1 MYIYGLDLALGC
13 TGITIFNAETY
24 KPVYVGSIK
33 TTSSSFNK
41 ENEEMRNPIKL
52 KHHFDEIN
60 KLIAMYPPTAV
71 AIERGFTKFNTA
83 TQVIYRVHGIYNLA
97 FAGYPNVY
105 YPPKTVKETIYKGT
119 AEKVELKS
127 IIEERFDVTFTNTD
141 ESDSFAVA
149 LTYLIKN
156 GMPWT
161 KPRALTQKDLKS
173 LKKPV
178 DGSRKP
184 RKKATPKPKAKPAT
198 VDDLFANLV
207 DEIKKGD

>member
-13 TGITIFNAETY
+13 TGITIFDAETY
-24 KPVYVGSIK
+24 ELVYVGSIK
-33 TTSSSFNK
+33 TTASSYAK
-41 ENEEMRNPIKL
+41 INEEMRNPVKL
-52 KHHFDEIN
+52 KHHWDEIN
-60 KLIAMYPPTAV
+60 KLIEKYPPEAV

-97 FAGYPNVY
+97 FSGVPNVY

-119 AEKVELKS
+119 AEKVELKA
-127 IIEERFDVTFTNTD
+127 IIEERYDVTFTNTD

-149 LTYLIKN
+149 LTHLIKN
-156 GMPWT
+156 GMSWE
-161 KPRALTQKDLKS
+161 KPRAFTQKDIKA

-184 RKKATPKPKAKPAT
+184 RKKPVAKKKEKPASI
-198 VDDLFANLV
+198 DDLFASLA
-207 DEIKKGD
+207 EELKKED